1 MNISSRVSE
10 DGPNDSFA
18 IATFSGIFGII
29 SAGAVVMGA
38 VTVFNNSTKLP
49 DTPLPTVIIPACTE
63 YDRAEIQVE
72 DMPIGV
78 SNADIGDRICF
89 VRIMV
94 EGGEDRVELR
104 YR

>member
-38 VTVFNNSTKLP
+38 VTEVGVMAVDLAETKKFL
-49 DTPLPTVIIPACTE
+49 A
-63 YDRAEIQVE
+63 
-72 DMPIGV
+72 
-78 SNADIGDRICF
+78 
-89 VRIMV
+89 
-94 EGGEDRVELR
+94 
-104 YR
+104 